1 MDQVAAGY
9 DNESPASALG
19 TLETLAQLGTESTSF
34 ASMSVRAT
42 ESISAARLV
51 PS

>member
-1 MDQVAAGY
+1 MDQAAAEY
-9 DNESPASALG
+9 DNESPGSAWG

-34 ASMSVRAT
+34 ASMSARAS
-42 ESISAARLV
+42 ESISVARLV